1 MSAVHADRE
10 SVVRDGR
17 PVDARSYASAILNI
31 LDDAAEE
38 RARLADAQLAVLN
51 ILDDGAEEKAR
62 LIGTERAV
70 LNILDDAAE
79 EKAQLA
85 DTQRA
90 ALNILDDFSDE
101 KARLAHVQKAILNI
115 LEDFDVEK
123 NKVEQINREMAA
135 EIAERKEAEEGLRQA
150 NAAADAANRELEA
163 FSYSVAHDLR
173 APLRSMDGFSNALL
187 EDYGD
192 QVGAEGKT
200 YLTNVRDAAQ
210 QMAQLIDDL
219 LALSRVS
226 RAELRRERIDLAG
239 IARSVLARL
248 QTMDPDRSVQAVIPE
263 EVIASGDPRL
273 LGIVMEN
280 LIGNAWKFTSQ
291 KPRARIELGHRPEA
305 GRSVYFVHDNGAGFD
320 MAYVQKLFGVFQRL
334 HSAIEFEGTGIGLV
348 TVQRII
354 HRHGGTVWAEG
365 EVGHGA
371 TISFTLEE
379 AT

>member
-17 PVDARSYASAILNI
+17 PVDARSYASAI
-31 LDDAAEE
+31 
-38 RARLADAQLAVLN
+38 
-51 ILDDGAEEKAR
+51 
-62 LIGTERAV
+62 